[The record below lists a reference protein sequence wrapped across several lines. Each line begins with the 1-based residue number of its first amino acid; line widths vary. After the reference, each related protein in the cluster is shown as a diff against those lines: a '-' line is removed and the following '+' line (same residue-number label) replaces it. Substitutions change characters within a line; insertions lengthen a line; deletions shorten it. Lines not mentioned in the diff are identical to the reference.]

1 VCVGGKKRK
10 WRDERRE
17 EKRRGRS
24 GEALRKGKE
33 RVMHRGMRRKS
44 Q

>member
-1 VCVGGKKRK
+1 VWEGRSVNGGT
-10 WRDERRE
+10 RE